1 MRENLSTI
9 LDGTMDGEEEE
20 ETCTRKAQ
28 VELRVIKETPS
39 K

>member
-9 LDGTMDGEEEE
+9 LDGTMDGEEE